1 MKKIIALTLSSLL
14 CISAVGCSSKKNNND
29 IVATVN
35 GNNITVKQF
44 ESTLALYKESL
55 EAMYGSTIWDT
66 EVEAGV
72 KYKDK
77 FKDIMLD
84 QMIDIE
90 AVCEQ
95 ARKDKLAPSEE
106 EVDKAFEELK
116 KNIDADEEYK
126 KKLEG
131 LGIDDTYLRSQQEQ
145 DLTIQKYKENFD
157 KNLKISDEE
166 MKKYYEEHK
175 ADYYKDEVKA
185 SHILIST
192 VDDNGKELSE
202 AKKKEAKKKAE
213 EVLKKAKSGEEFSE
227 LAKEY
232 SDDPGSAANGGDL
245 GYFNTGEMEEA
256 FETAAYKLNV
266 NEYTTT
272 PVETS
277 YGYHIIMKTGQKDKP
292 SYKKSKD
299 SIKEKLVDEKKDND
313 STISAKAMIALRKK
327 YNIKIKDKTV
337 KNDYNS
343 YIKNATT
350 TTTTTTA
357 SSSK

>member
-14 CISAVGCSSKKNNND
+14 CISAVGCSSKKNKSD

-55 EAMYGSTIWDT
+55 ESMYGSTIWDT

-157 KNLKISDEE
+157 KNLKMSDEE

-232 SDDPGSAANGGDL
+232 SDDSSASKGGDL
-245 GYFNTGEMEEA
+245 GYFTQDEMVSAFSKAAFSLKTGEI
-256 FETAAYKLNV
+256 YNKV
-266 NEYTTT
+266 
-272 PVETS
+272 VETS
-277 YGYHIIMKTGQKDKP
+277 SGYHIIKKTGENDQDFDDVKD
-292 SYKKSKD
+292 D
-299 SIKEKLVDEKKDND
+299 LIKTLE
-313 STISAKAMIALRKK
+313 STKQSTLMQDLYTK
-327 YNIKIKDKTV
+327 YDV
-337 KNDYNS
+337 Q
-343 YIKNATT
+343 IKNQ
-350 TTTTTTA
+350 
-357 SSSK
+357 

>member
-192 VDDNGKELSE
+192 VDDNGKELS
-202 AKKKEAKKKAE
+202 
-213 EVLKKAKSGEEFSE
+213 
-227 LAKEY
+227 
-232 SDDPGSAANGGDL
+232 DDPGSAAKGGDL
-245 GYFNTGEMEEA
+245 GYFTKGQMVQPFEEA
-256 FETAAYKLNV
+256 AFSLKSGEISGL
-266 NEYTTT
+266 
-272 PVETS
+272 VES
-277 YGYHIIMKTGQKDKP
+277 EYGYHIIKVYDKIDKQLTFDEVKDEIKKTLTEDKYME
-292 SYKKSKD
+292 SIEAITKKAKVEKNESV
-299 SIKEKLVDEKKDND
+299 IKK
-313 STISAKAMIALRKK
+313 
-327 YNIKIKDKTV
+327 V
-337 KNDYNS
+337 KF
-343 YIKNATT
+343 
-350 TTTTTTA
+350 
-357 SSSK
+357 

>member
-116 KNIDADEEYK
+116 KNIDSVEDYK

-245 GYFNTGEMEEA
+245 GYFTKGQMVQPFEEA
-256 FETAAYKLNV
+256 AFSLKSGEISGL
-266 NEYTTT
+266 
-272 PVETS
+272 VES
-277 YGYHIIMKTGQKDKP
+277 EYGYHIIKVYDKIDKQLTFDEVKDEIKKTLTEDKYME
-292 SYKKSKD
+292 SIEAITKKAKVEKNESV
-299 SIKEKLVDEKKDND
+299 IKK
-313 STISAKAMIALRKK
+313 
-327 YNIKIKDKTV
+327 V
-337 KNDYNS
+337 KF
-343 YIKNATT
+343 
-350 TTTTTTA
+350 
-357 SSSK
+357 

>member
-1 MKKIIALTLSSLL
+1 MKKIIALILSSLL
-14 CISAVGCSSKKNNND
+14 CISAVGCSSKVNDNN

-35 GNNITVKQF
+35 ENNITVKQF

-55 EAMYGSTIWDT
+55 ESMYGSTIWET
-66 EVEAGV
+66 EVEDGV

-126 KKLEG
+126 KKLED
-131 LGIDDTYLRSQQEQ
+131 LGIDDTYLRAQQEQ
-145 DLTIQKYKENFD
+145 DLIIQKYKENFD
-157 KNLKISDEE
+157 KNVKISDEE
-166 MKKYYEEHK
+166 MKKYYEDNK
-175 ADYYKDEVKA
+175 KDYYKDEVKA

-202 AKKKEAKKKAE
+202 SKKKEAKKKAE
-213 EVLKKAKSGEEFSE
+213 EVLEKAKNGQEFSE

-232 SDDPGSAANGGDL
+232 SDDTGSASQGGDL
-245 GYFNTGEMEEA
+245 GYFTKGQMVQEFEEA
-256 FETAAYKLNV
+256 AFSLKPGEISGL
-266 NEYTTT
+266 
-272 PVETS
+272 VES
-277 YGYHIIMKTGQKDKP
+277 EYGYHIIKVYDKIDEQLPFDEVKDEIKTTLTENKYI
-292 SYKKSKD
+292 SSIEEISKKAKVEKNESV
-299 SIKEKLVDEKKDND
+299 IKK
-313 STISAKAMIALRKK
+313 
-327 YNIKIKDKTV
+327 V
-337 KNDYNS
+337 KF
-343 YIKNATT
+343 
-350 TTTTTTA
+350 
-357 SSSK
+357 

>member
-55 EAMYGSTIWDT
+55 EATYGSTIWDT

-145 DLTIQKYKENFD
+145 DLTIQKYKDNFD

-166 MKKYYEEHK
+166 MKKYYE
-175 ADYYKDEVKA
+175 
-185 SHILIST
+185 
-192 VDDNGKELSE
+192 
-202 AKKKEAKKKAE
+202 
-213 EVLKKAKSGEEFSE
+213 
-227 LAKEY
+227 
-232 SDDPGSAANGGDL
+232 
-245 GYFNTGEMEEA
+245 
-256 FETAAYKLNV
+256 
-266 NEYTTT
+266 
-272 PVETS
+272 
-277 YGYHIIMKTGQKDKP
+277 
-292 SYKKSKD
+292 
-299 SIKEKLVDEKKDND
+299 
-313 STISAKAMIALRKK
+313 
-327 YNIKIKDKTV
+327 
-337 KNDYNS
+337 
-343 YIKNATT
+343 
-350 TTTTTTA
+350 
-357 SSSK
+357 

>member
-232 SDDPGSAANGGDL
+232 SDDSSASKGGDL
-245 GYFNTGEMEEA
+245 GYFTQDEMVSAFSKAAFSLKTGEI
-256 FETAAYKLNV
+256 YNKV
-266 NEYTTT
+266 
-272 PVETS
+272 VETS
-277 YGYHIIMKTGQKDKP
+277 SGYHIIKKTGEKDQDFDDV
-292 SYKKSKD
+292 KD
-299 SIKEKLVDEKKDND
+299 DLIKTLE
-313 STISAKAMIALRKK
+313 STKQNTLMQDLYTK
-327 YNIKIKDKTV
+327 YNV
-337 KNDYNS
+337 Q
-343 YIKNATT
+343 IKNQ
-350 TTTTTTA
+350 
-357 SSSK
+357 

>member
-44 ESTLALYKESL
+44 ESTLALYKQSL
-55 EAMYGSTIWDT
+55 ESMYGSTIWDT
-66 EVEAGV
+66 EVEEGG
-72 KYKDK
+72 K
-77 FKDIMLD
+77 FKDKIKDKMLD
-84 QMIDIE
+84 QRIDIE

-95 ARKDKLAPSEE
+95 ARKEKLVPTKE
-106 EVDKAFEELK
+106 EVDKAFNELK
-116 KNIDADEEYK
+116 KNIDADKEYK
-126 KKLEG
+126 NQLKEM
-131 LGIDDTYLRSQQEQ
+131 GIDDTYLRNQQEQ

-157 KNLKISDEE
+157 KNVKITDEE

-175 ADYYKDEVKA
+175 KDYYKDEVKA

-232 SDDPGSAANGGDL
+232 SDDPWSAANGGDL
-245 GYFNTGEMEEA
+245 GYFTKGQLVQPFEEA
-256 FETAAYKLNV
+256 AFSLKSGEISGL
-266 NEYTTT
+266 
-272 PVETS
+272 VES
-277 YGYHIIMKTGQKDKP
+277 EYGYHIIKVYDKIDKQLTFDEVKDEIKKTLTEDKYME
-292 SYKKSKD
+292 SIEAITKKAIVEKNESV
-299 SIKEKLVDEKKDND
+299 IKK
-313 STISAKAMIALRKK
+313 
-327 YNIKIKDKTV
+327 V
-337 KNDYNS
+337 KF
-343 YIKNATT
+343 
-350 TTTTTTA
+350 
-357 SSSK
+357 